1 MSGYADLVNDL
12 RDLRLNIGQPRH
24 IRSLVDTLGSVVDDG
39 RNVIAQTDV
48 IDRLRQT
55 YHRACA
61 DRFDEYVLVC
71 NK

>member
-12 RDLRLNIGQPRH
+12 CDLCLNIGQPRH

-61 DRFDEYVLVC
+61 DRLDEYVLVC